1 MNRIIR
7 WLVAALFALLL
18 HACSLGNVVRGIDR
32 VPIPGGSY
40 SWGVDQKAED
50 FIDVEIAQSNLNMYT
65 TNRRYWHR
73 IVPTKLATASA
84 GTLRAY
90 YPMQVR
96 WRLKDGREFV
106 LDSVDTEAL
115 VREYFK
121 THPMLRPQWER
132 EGRRFTVGDAEPM
145 LAYYIKGDAV
155 YLKWLIEINRIP
167 TKERLAPDG
176 AARPWQFDIETYPI
190 ATIKG
195 VAASGIDFAKTYDPS
210 R

>member
-1 MNRIIR
+1 MGRMIR
-7 WLVAALFALLL
+7 GLAVALLALLL
-18 HACSLGNVVRGIDR
+18 QACASGNASRSIDR

-40 SWGVDQKAED
+40 SWGADQKAED

-65 TNRRYWHR
+65 ANRRYWHR

-96 WRLKDGREFV
+96 WRLKDGREFI

-121 THPMLRPQWER
+121 THTMIRPQWER
-132 EGRRFTVGDAEPM
+132 EGRSFTIGDAEPM
-145 LAYYIKGDAV
+145 LAYYIKGDAIH
-155 YLKWLIEINRIP
+155 LKWLVEINRVPIR
-167 TKERLAPDG
+167 ERLAPDG
-176 AARPWQFDIETYPI
+176 AARPWQFDIEAYPI

-195 VAASGIDFAKTYDPS
+195 VAANGIDFAKTYDPS